1 MQAIPRQSSHVSIR
15 SVPVAIYTRVSTLH
29 QVGGRFDSCES
40 QAAIC
45 REYIRKHAHEGW
57 YEVACH
63 TDAAYSGGSMNRPG
77 IQALK
82 RQLAAGEVK
91 VVLIF
96 KLERVLRSTDEWG
109 PFRAFLQQHGCRL
122 VSTTEDLSEET
133 PSGRLKNNLLVS
145 VAEYERLNTAEKVRA
160 KLAELTK
167 RGIWNCGLVPYGFN
181 YDSEA
186 KTLHVHPQ
194 EAPVVRRIFEE
205 AAMLVSLTTIAN
217 ALNEEG
223 RRTRDRVF
231 KRRDQSLVNV
241 GGKRFR
247 SDSLRRIVQNPIY
260 SGRLRFHG
268 EEFPGNHE
276 ALVSRELWEQAN
288 AAIAQTLQPA
298 RCFLQARDKN
308 FHLLKGLAYCAHC
321 GQAMIPTASGKRDL
335 DGKLYRYYTCCHA
348 HKERADSFCRVRSVP
363 AGLLESAVV
372 QFIGAIG
379 RHPELVQGALETART
394 GKKVDRAQL
403 RERHRIIDGSL
414 QQTQQRLQNF
424 LAVIAAGG
432 ADALGDEL
440 QGKASAL
447 KEEKQRLLVERETIR
462 QQLLACEQPKFDAER
477 ILHALGRFEA
487 MFPCLSQ
494 AEQKELVALCFNRV
508 EIRDRP
514 PVGGQPR
521 GLQTLELRLGIPV
534 ARLVE
539 GMEERVIVRRRADS
553 PSPLAQ
559 RPITLVIRVA
569 LWARRQPPTA
579 TILAPFHEEV
589 MLPASETPGPNPE
602 EKLLHPLER
611 AREWQRQLSRNP
623 RLTQAMLAR
632 KTGVTAATITYHLR
646 LLDLVPEIQEFLT
659 GLKSKKSLRRFSL
672 RRMKALATLD
682 HAAQR
687 KAFAAM
693 QGTVSSR

>member
-1 MQAIPRQSSHVSIR
+1 MQTIQRQSSHDSIR
-15 SVPVAIYTRVSTLH
+15 TVPVAIYTRVSTLH

-45 REYIRKHAHEGW
+45 RDYIRKHAHEGW

-82 RQLAAGEVK
+82 RQLATGEVK

-181 YDSEA
+181 YDPVA
-186 KTLHVHPQ
+186 KTLHVHPK

-205 AAMLVSLTTIAN
+205 AARLVSLTSIAN
-217 ALNEEG
+217 ALNDEG
-223 RRTRDRVF
+223 LRTRDRVF

-288 AAIAQTLQPA
+288 AAIAQALQPA
-298 RCFLQARDKN
+298 RCWLQARDKN

-321 GQAMIPTASGKRDL
+321 GQAMIPTASGKRDP

-348 HKERADSFCRVRSVP
+348 YRERADSPCRVRSVP

-372 QFIGAIG
+372 QFIGTIG
-379 RHPELVQGALETART
+379 RHPELVQGALETARA
-394 GKKVDRAQL
+394 GKKTDRAQL
-403 RERHRIIDGSL
+403 RERHRAIDGSL

-477 ILHALGRFEA
+477 ILHALGRFETL
-487 MFPCLSQ
+487 FPCLSQ
-494 AEQKELVALCFNRV
+494 AEQKELVALCFNRI

-539 GMEERVIVRRRADS
+539 GMEERVIVRRSADS

-569 LWARRQPPTA
+569 LWARRQPPIA
-579 TILAPFHEEV
+579 TILVPFHEEV
-589 MLPASETPGPNPE
+589 VLPASETAGPNPG
-602 EKLLHPLER
+602 EKLRHPLER
-611 AREWQRQLSRNP
+611 AREWQRLLARNP
-623 RLTQAMLAR
+623 RLTQARLAR
-632 KTGVTAATITYHLR
+632 KAGVTAATITYHLR

-659 GLKSKKSLRRFSL
+659 GLKSPQSLRRFSL
-672 RRMKALATLD
+672 RRMKALAVLD

-687 KAFAAM
+687 KAFATM
-693 QGTVSSR
+693 QGTVSWQ